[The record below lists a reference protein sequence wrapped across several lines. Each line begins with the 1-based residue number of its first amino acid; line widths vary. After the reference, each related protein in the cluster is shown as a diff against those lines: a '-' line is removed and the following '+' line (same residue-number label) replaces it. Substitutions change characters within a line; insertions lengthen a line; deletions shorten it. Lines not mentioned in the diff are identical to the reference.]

1 MTYYFL
7 TKIFLKISPSA
18 FTWGFGQDLFVV
30 FLAPFILGLVVTII
44 VQNHKGIVTGCITY
58 LLYLVLTLLQIVIV
72 QYQFFSGEALHNI
85 MIGFLFIGVPG
96 VISAGLGG
104 LAGDYVNR
112 RRGHEKI
119 NAI

>member
-1 MTYYFL
+1 MTYFVL
-7 TKIFLKISPSA
+7 TRIFLKISPSA

-44 VQNHKGIVTGCITY
+44 IQSHKGIITGCITY
-58 LLYLVLTLLQIVIV
+58 LLYLILALLQIGIV

-85 MIGFLFIGVPG
+85 MIGFLFVGIPG

-104 LAGDYVNR
+104 LAGNYINKR
-112 RRGHEKI
+112 SGHEKI